1 MYVLTWKRL
10 KITGLQGN
18 DGALESQTP
27 GGLLHQLLEQYWEFL
42 HSEASGI
49 KPALKDECHE
59 LSHGA
64 EPI

>member
-1 MYVLTWKRL
+1 MSWKRL

-18 DGALESQTP
+18 DGPLDSQTP
-27 GGLLHQLLEQYWEFL
+27 VGLVNQLLEQYWKFL

-59 LSHGA
+59 LSHSA
-64 EPI
+64 NP